1 MQPAKPASPRETSQR
16 RRYTVLRQAVEAP
29 RLPPGLY
36 LVATPIG
43 NLRDVTLRALEI
55 LAAADL
61 IACEDTRVSRKLLDR
76 YSIRR
81 PLTPYHDRNAEKARP
96 KLLGALAQDAAVAL
110 ISDAGT
116 PLVSDPGF
124 KLVRAARTAGHP
136 VTAAPGAS
144 SVLAALVLAGLPTHS
159 FLFDGFLPAKP
170 AQRQAR
176 IVELAEIP
184 ATLVLFETGPRLA
197 SALQDLASGLGAR
210 QAAVCRE

>member
-1 MQPAKPASPRETSQR
+1 MRISDHGAPAQPERSEQGKA
-16 RRYTVLRQAVEAP
+16 RRYLFHGQSVVAP
-29 RLPPGLY
+29 ALAGGLH

-61 IACEDTRVSRKLLDR
+61 IACEDTRVSRKLLER
-76 YSIRR
+76 YRIKR
-81 PLTPYHDRNAEKARP
+81 PLTPYHDGNAEKARP
-96 KLLGALAQDAAVAL
+96 KLLAALAQNAAVAL

-144 SVLAALVLAGLPTHS
+144 SVLAALVLAGLPTHC
-159 FLFDGFLPAKP
+159 FLFDGFLPPKP
-170 AQRQAR
+170 AQR
-176 IVELAEIP
+176 
-184 ATLVLFETGPRLA
+184 
-197 SALQDLASGLGAR
+197 
-210 QAAVCRE
+210 